1 MFLYTWR
8 KLTFVLF
15 MTNMEKEMATH
26 SSILAWRIPGT
37 EEPGGL
43 PSKGSNRVEH
53 DWSDLAAAAA
63 AWQIYFTDFI
73 ALNFYLSKKRI
84 FKNLYIIK
92 YNQSVLEEINPEYSF
107 EGLVVL
113 KLKLQ
118 YFGHLMWR
126 ADSLEKSLM
135 LGKIEGRRS
144 GQQRMRWMD
153 GIIDS
158 MDMSLSKLWQIVK
171 DKEAWHAKVCGVG
184 QDWVTEEQ
192 LSLHFF
198 LFVFLEAGGV
208 SQALQIRILQEK
220 LGPWQTCLGIWK
232 PGRNSPYRKFFIRQR
247 EEEKYPDFSL
257 LDFQFLPVPGWSQLE
272 VFNF

>member
-15 MTNMEKEMATH
+15 TTNMEKEMATH

-43 PSKGSNRVEH
+43 PSMGSHRVEH

-73 ALNFYLSKKRI
+73 TLNFYLSKKRI
-84 FKNLYIIK
+84 FKIFYIIK
-92 YNQSVLEEINPEYSF
+92 CNQSVLEEINPEYSF
-107 EGLVVL
+107 EGLVL

-144 GQQRMRWMD
+144 GQQRMRWLD
-153 GIIDS
+153 GIVDS
-158 MDMSLSKLWQIVK
+158 MDVSLSKLWQKVK
-171 DKEAWHAKVCGVG
+171 DKEAWHAKVHGVG
-184 QDWVTEEQ
+184 QDWVTKEQ

-198 LFVFLEAGGV
+198 FLFF
-208 SQALQIRILQEK
+208 
-220 LGPWQTCLGIWK
+220 
-232 PGRNSPYRKFFIRQR
+232 
-247 EEEKYPDFSL
+247 
-257 LDFQFLPVPGWSQLE
+257 
-272 VFNF
+272 